1 MNKDKRINQPLVVG
15 DVIELIYMDDPY
27 NPISPLTR
35 GVVMGFEPTPGMDK
49 ILVKWIIEDDKDD
62 KVFRNM
68 PMIPEADIW
77 RKITPTVKENTKMKK
92 IKLTENTLKRIV
104 KRVIFEQEKE
114 EANKKLMS
122 LFQQKSEGDPK
133 AEKQIEDLLLKNPHL
148 KPLLGVMTDKLKQ
161 KLNQ

>member
-1 MNKDKRINQPLVVG
+1 MREDKRVNQPLVVG

-49 ILVKWIIEDDKDD
+49 ILVRWIIDADNEE
-62 KVFRNM
+62 FRNM

-92 IKLTENTLKRIV
+92 IKLTEADLVTLV
-104 KRVIFEQEKE
+104 ERVIKEDGHTDIPSAIRKCKLIMDDAGDIMEKLIE
-114 EANKKLMS
+114 LSETGGS
-122 LFQQKSEGDPK
+122 LPSWWMD
-133 AEKQIEDLLLKNPHL
+133 
-148 KPLLGVMTDKLKQ
+148 
-161 KLNQ
+161 

>member
-1 MNKDKRINQPLVVG
+1 MREDKRVNQPLVVG

-49 ILVKWIIEDDKDD
+49 ILVRWIIDADNEE
-62 KVFRNM
+62 FRNM

-114 EANKKLMS
+114 DANKKLMA

-133 AEKQIEDLLLKNPHL
+133 AEKQIKDLLLKNPHL
-148 KPLLGVMTDKLKQ
+148 KPLLGAMTDKGK
-161 KLNQ
+161 KELNQ